1 MNPLSPWVAF
11 AEISL
16 LLLAAFLIGY
26 SIAWVRARAALRRVK
41 NSIREAKRDLDDLE
55 NRQQPAVQVGK

>member
-1 MNPLSPWVAF
+1 MNPLSPWVAV

-16 LLLAAFLIGY
+16 LLMAAFLIGY

-41 NSIREAKRDLDDLE
+41 NSIREARRDLTDLE
-55 NRQQPAVQVGK
+55 NREQPAVPVGN